1 MELEPNGLS
10 LKAGISRTVNLFDKK
25 EKAKLL
31 ATTAIQVIL
40 GFLDLL
46 GVALVGMLAAL
57 AIRGFQSQQPGD
69 RVSRILELVGLENS
83 NFRTQIMWIGI
94 LAILVLVI
102 KTVLSVYFMRK
113 TITYLSMKSARIT
126 SSLTSKLLNQQITYI
141 QKESIQN
148 RIFNLTN
155 GVSNLMVGV
164 MANLILVI
172 ADTSLLLVLTAGLF
186 VVDPIISICTLS
198 LFSLIGVMLYVLTH
212 MRASKLSSSY
222 RRITIESN
230 QKLFEVLSSFRELTT
245 RGGLSYSANIIR
257 KQRNELAKYDAE
269 LKFLPNISKYVT
281 ELAIVLGVVA
291 LAGLLLT
298 RADPYRAIGVLA
310 VFITASTR
318 IAPAVMR
325 IQQNFVMVKA
335 YISSARP
342 TLELADELNRANA
355 LSQEN
360 SRFEF
365 EHLGFTPS
373 ITVENLT
380 YTYPDASS
388 PVVKN
393 ISLKANPGSFIAL
406 VGPSGSGKSTLVDL
420 ILGILETS
428 DDSIKISGV
437 DSKSAVHN
445 WPGAIG
451 YVPQEVFLANATVKE
466 NVCLGYDPT
475 KIEDADIWSALRAA
489 ELEDFISGLPN
500 GLQTMISEGGN
511 NLSGGQKQ
519 RLGIARALFTKP
531 KVIIFDEATS
541 SLDPETESKITD
553 SIVKLRGACTVLVIA
568 HRLSTVR
575 LADELLYLS
584 EGEVAASGTFEELK
598 LVNLSFA
605 NQAKLMGL

>member
-31 ATTAIQVIL
+31 ATTGVQVLL

-46 GVALVGMLAAL
+46 GVALVGILAAL

-83 NFRTQIMWIGI
+83 DFRTQIMWIGI
-94 LAILVLVI
+94 VAILVLIV
-102 KTVLSVYFMRK
+102 KTLLSVYFMRK
-113 TITYLSMKSARIT
+113 TLTYLSMKSARIT

-172 ADTSLLLVLTAGLF
+172 ADLSLLLVLAAGLF
-186 VVDPIISICTLS
+186 VVDPIISICTL
-198 LFSLIGVMLYVLTH
+198 FIFAFVGVLLYVLTH
-212 MRASKLSSSY
+212 TRASKLSSNY

-245 RGGLSYSANIIR
+245 RGGLSFSANTIR
-257 KQRNELAKYDAE
+257 KQRFEMAKYDAE

-281 ELAIVLGVVA
+281 ELAIVLGVVS
-291 LAGLLLT
+291 LAALLLT
-298 RADPYRAIGVLA
+298 REDPYRAIGILA
-310 VFITASTR
+310 VFISASTR

-342 TLELADELNRANA
+342 TLELADELNRANP
-355 LSQEN
+355 LPQEN
-360 SRFEF
+360 SRLEF
-365 EHLGFTPS
+365 EHIGFTPS
-373 ITVENLT
+373 LTVENLT

-420 ILGILETS
+420 ILGILKTA
-428 DDSIKISGV
+428 DDSIKISGM
-437 DSKSAVHN
+437 DAKSAVHT

-475 KIEDADIWSALRAA
+475 KVEDADIWSALRAA

-500 GLQTMISEGGN
+500 GLQTILSEGGN

-541 SLDPETESKITD
+541 SLDPDTESKITD
-553 SIVKLRGACTVLVIA
+553 SIVKLRGSCTVLVIA

-584 EGEVAASGTFEELK
+584 EGEIAASGTFEELK

>member
-1 MELEPNGLS
+1 MELELNSLS
-10 LKAGISRTVNLFDKK
+10 LKAGISQTINLFDKN
-25 EKAKLL
+25 EKGKLL
-31 ATTAIQVIL
+31 ATTGVQIIL

-83 NFRTQIMWIGI
+83 NFRTQMMWIGI

-102 KTVLSVYFMRK
+102 KTALSVYFVRK
-113 TITYLSMKSARIT
+113 TLTYLSIKSARIT
-126 SSLTSKLLNQQITYI
+126 SALTSKLLNQQITYI

-172 ADTSLLLVLTAGLF
+172 ADLSLLLVLTAGLF
-186 VVDPIISICTLS
+186 AVDPIISICTLS
-198 LFSLIGVMLYVLTH
+198 MFTLIGVMLYALTH
-212 MRASKLSSSY
+212 IRASKLSSSY
-222 RRITIESN
+222 RRISIESN
-230 QKLFEVLSSFRELTT
+230 QKLFEVLSSYRELTT
-245 RGGLSYSANIIR
+245 RGGLSFSENIIR
-257 KQRNELAKYDAE
+257 KQRSELAKFDAE
-269 LKFLPNISKYVT
+269 LKFLPNVSKYVT

-291 LAGLLLT
+291 LASLLLS
-298 RADPYRAIGVLA
+298 REDPYRAIGVLA

-325 IQQNFVMVKA
+325 IQQNAVMVKA

-342 TLELADELNRANA
+342 TLELADELNRADE

-360 SRFEF
+360 SKLEF

-380 YTYPDASS
+380 YTYPDSSS

-420 ILGILETS
+420 ILGILDTS
-428 DDSIKISGV
+428 DDVIKISGM
-437 DSKSAVHN
+437 DSKSAVHT

-466 NVCLGYDPT
+466 NVCLGYDPI
-475 KIEDADIWSALRAA
+475 KIEDADVWSALQAA
-489 ELEDFISGLPN
+489 ELEDFVSGLPD
-500 GLQTMISEGGN
+500 GLQTIISEGGS

-531 KVIIFDEATS
+531 KIIIFDEATS

-575 LADELLYLS
+575 QADELLYLS
-584 EGEVAASGTFEELK
+584 EGEVTASGTFEELK
-598 LVNLSFA
+598 LVNANFA
-605 NQAKLMGL
+605 NQANLMGL

>member
-1 MELEPNGLS
+1 MS
-10 LKAGISRTVNLFDKK
+10 LKAGISQTINLFDKN
-25 EKAKLL
+25 EKGKLL
-31 ATTAIQVIL
+31 ATAGVQVIL

-83 NFRTQIMWIGI
+83 NFRTQLMWIGI
-94 LAILVLVI
+94 LAILVLVL
-102 KTVLSVYFMRK
+102 KTALSVYFMRK
-113 TITYLSMKSARIT
+113 TLTYLSIKSARIT
-126 SSLTSKLLNQQITYI
+126 STLTSKLLNQQITYI

-172 ADTSLLLVLTAGLF
+172 ADLSLLFVLTAGLF
-186 VVDPIISICTLS
+186 AVDPIIAICTLS
-198 LFSLIGVMLYVLTH
+198 MFTLIGVMLYALTH
-212 MRASKLSSSY
+212 IRASKLSSSY
-222 RRITIESN
+222 RRISIESN
-230 QKLFEVLSSFRELTT
+230 QKLFEVLSSYRELTT
-245 RGGLSYSANIIR
+245 RGGLSFSENVIR
-257 KQRNELAKYDAE
+257 KQRSELAKFDAE

-291 LAGLLLT
+291 LASLLVS
-298 RADPYRAIGVLA
+298 REDPYRAIGVLA

-325 IQQNFVMVKA
+325 IQQNAVMVKA

-342 TLELADELNRANA
+342 TLELADELNRADE

-360 SRFEF
+360 SKLEF

-380 YTYPDASS
+380 YKYPDSSS

-393 ISLKANPGSFIAL
+393 ISLKVNPGSFIAL

-420 ILGILETS
+420 ILGILDTS
-428 DDSIKISGV
+428 DDVIKISGM
-437 DSKSAVHN
+437 DSKSAVHT

-466 NVCLGYDPT
+466 NVCLGYDPI
-475 KIEDADIWSALRAA
+475 KIEDADVWSALQAA
-489 ELEDFISGLPN
+489 ELEDFVSGLPD
-500 GLQTMISEGGN
+500 GLQTIISEGGS

-531 KVIIFDEATS
+531 KILIFDEATS

-584 EGEVAASGTFEELK
+584 EGEVNASGTFEELK
-598 LVNLSFA
+598 LVNANFA

>member
-1 MELEPNGLS
+1 MDLEPNRLS

-31 ATTAIQVIL
+31 ATTGVQVLL

-46 GVALVGMLAAL
+46 GVALVGILAAL

-69 RVSRILELVGLENS
+69 RVSKILEFVGLENS
-83 NFRTQIMWIGI
+83 SFRTQIMWIGI
-94 LAILVLVI
+94 LAILVLII
-102 KTVLSVYFMRK
+102 KTLLSVYFLRK
-113 TITYLSMKSARIT
+113 TLTYLSMKSARIT

-141 QKESIQN
+141 QKEPIQN

-164 MANLILVI
+164 MANSILVI
-172 ADTSLLLVLTAGLF
+172 ADLSLLLVLAAGLF
-186 VVDPIISICTLS
+186 VVDPIISICTLTM
-198 LFSLIGVMLYVLTH
+198 FAFIGVLLYVLTH
-212 MRASKLSSSY
+212 TRASRLSSSY

-245 RGGLSYSANIIR
+245 RGGLPFSENIIR
-257 KQRNELAKYDAE
+257 KQRVELAKYDAE
-269 LKFLPNISKYVT
+269 LKFLPNVSKYVT

-291 LAGLLLT
+291 LAALLLT
-298 RADPYRAIGVLA
+298 REDPYRAIGVLA

-325 IQQNFVMVKA
+325 IQQNAVMVKA

-342 TLELADELNRANA
+342 TLELANELAA
-355 LSQEN
+355 EN
-360 SRFEF
+360 QLTPEISKLDFQHF
-365 EHLGFTPS
+365 GFTPR
-373 ITVENLT
+373 IEVIDLT
-380 YTYPDASS
+380 YTYPNSDS
-388 PVVKN
+388 PVVKKV
-393 ISLKANPGSFIAL
+393 SFVANPGSFIAL

-420 ILGILETS
+420 ILGILETTTQ
-428 DDSIKISGV
+428 SILISGL
-437 DSKSAVHN
+437 DSKSAVSL

-451 YVPQEVFLANATVKE
+451 YVPQEVFLTNATIKE
-466 NVCLGYDPT
+466 NVCLGYDP
-475 KIEDADIWSALRAA
+475 KVIDDADIWSALKEA
-489 ELEDFISGLPN
+489 ELEDFVLGLPN
-500 GLQTMISEGGN
+500 GLETVIKEGGN

-531 KVIIFDEATS
+531 KIIIFDEATS
-541 SLDPETESKITD
+541 SLDPEMESKITE
-553 SIVKLRGACTVLVIA
+553 SIQKLRGTCTLLVIA

-575 LADELLYLS
+575 LADQLLYLS
-584 EGEVAASGTFEELK
+584 EGEVMASGTFEELRS
-598 LVNLSFA
+598 NNANFA